1 MQGIFSRRLRKR
13 SDANTLTNGQ
23 TDKQTDK
30 QTHRQNIMRRQKWHG
45 HRNSEKYLD
54 VAIVLFAYYY
64 CKVILECQTGDNNF
78 LQVFPFFFH
87 FDFRRRGLFCFVN
100 NVQRKMGRKKLN

>member
-13 SDANTLTNGQ
+13 INANTLTNGQ

-30 QTHRQNIMRRQKWHG
+30 QTHRQNIMRCQKWHG

-78 LQVFPFFFH
+78 LQAVH
-87 FDFRRRGLFCFVN
+87 FCFISIFEGAVYFVLLIMYN
-100 NVQRKMGRKKLN
+100 EKWVEKN